1 MTPSYPQD
9 EHKKKNDAGDGCID
23 RDMQY
28 PPVHLQYSG
37 QIIIIPHIYIYNNNN
52 NKNNDNNNNNNNLI
66 P

>member
-37 QIIIIPHIYIYNNNN
+37 QIIIIPHIYIY
-52 NKNNDNNNNNNNLI
+52 I
-66 P
+66 TIIIIRIMIIIIITII